1 MLSTQSHAE
10 AAPAI
15 AALPASA
22 AASAFRF
29 VSWGDGQFQP
39 SELGVTANQAAS
51 LHPAFTIWNGDLE
64 QDGVTTTE
72 MNGMVTAMGSLY
84 GRTFL
89 IRGNHDDHVSGS
101 STLWENYFTTAS
113 RPLPAGVTNYAG
125 LNSSSTYLT
134 YSFDYGNS
142 RFIGVDVPGDA
153 DLLTNAEATFIDG
166 RLTDAEAKGLT
177 HAFIFFHG
185 PEYCIAN
192 HCTCSAAKDGSCTPG
207 NIVNLLNKHPIVSAT
222 FHGHEHVL
230 GWVHM
235 DSTRVAGLTRSYEE
249 FFTSPAG
256 GSTNNP
262 DIFPARVNYYY
273 SNMGS
278 SQGFGAVD
286 VNGSSFTIRLY
297 KDRVAS
303 PVFSK
308 TFTKASGATTA
319 AFRSVAAYDGTLL
332 ESSEN
337 SNVGGPLDAT
347 GATFALG
354 DDGLNRQFRAIL
366 SFNTASLPD
375 NAVISAVTLRIHTA
389 GQVGANPFAT
399 LGPIAVD
406 IKQGAFANNPIL
418 QRGDFQ
424 VAASRDAALTIP
436 NNLVGGWYSRA
447 LGSANFVYINKVGL
461 TQFRLRFSQDDN
473 NDQVADYLTFFSGDY
488 TTTPA
493 FRPILIITYSV
504 P

>member
-1 MLSTQSHAE
+1 MKKLYRFTAVVVIAVLLAAQSR
-10 AAPAI
+10 
-15 AALPASA
+15 LQPASA

-29 VSWGDGQFQP
+29 VSWGDGQFQT

-51 LHPAFTIWNGDLE
+51 LHPAFTLWNGDLE
-64 QDGVTTTE
+64 QDGVTSTQ

-89 IRGNHDDHVSGS
+89 IRGNHDDHVAGS
-101 STLWENYFTTAS
+101 STLWENYFRTAN
-113 RPLPAGVTNYAG
+113 RPLPAGVTNYTA

-153 DLLTNAEATFIDG
+153 DLLTNAQAAFMDG

-192 HCTCSAAKDGSCTPG
+192 HCSCSAANDGSCTPG

-297 KDRVAS
+297 KDGVSS

-308 TFTKASGATTA
+308 TFTKVSAPVTA
-319 AFRSVAAYDGTLL
+319 AFRSVAASDGSLL
-332 ESSEN
+332 EAGEN
-337 SNVGGPLDAT
+337 SNLGGALDAP
-347 GATFALG
+347 GVTFALG
-354 DDGLNRQFRAIL
+354 DDGLNRQFRSIL

-375 NAVISAVTLRIHTA
+375 NAVISSVLLKIR
-389 GQVGANPFAT
+389 Q
-399 LGPIAVD
+399 
-406 IKQGAFANNPIL
+406 
-418 QRGDFQ
+418 
-424 VAASRDAALTIP
+424 
-436 NNLVGGWYSRA
+436 SRA
-447 LGSANFVYINKVGL
+447 GRRQSLCDARPDRSGHQAGRLCEQSRPAEWGLPGCRQPECGADDCEHLCGGLVFAGSGVGQL
-461 TQFRLRFSQDDN
+461 RLHQQGWSDA
-473 NDQVADYLTFFSGDY
+473 VSTAPCHG
-488 TTTPA
+488 
-493 FRPILIITYSV
+493 
-504 P
+504 

>member
-1 MLSTQSHAE
+1 MKKLYRFTAVVVIAVLLAAQSR
-10 AAPAI
+10 
-15 AALPASA
+15 LQPASA

-29 VSWGDGQFQP
+29 VSWGDGQFQT
-39 SELGVTANQAAS
+39 SELRRHGQSGS
-51 LHPAFTIWNGDLE
+51 LAPSCVYHFQRRSGTGRCDRT
-64 QDGVTTTE
+64 Q

-84 GRTFL
+84 RRTFL
-89 IRGNHDDHVSGS
+89 IRGNHDDHVAGS
-101 STLWENYFTTAS
+101 STLWENYFRTAN
-113 RPLPAGVTNYAG
+113 RPLPAGVTNYTA

-153 DLLTNAEATFIDG
+153 DLLTNAQAAFMDG

-192 HCTCSAAKDGSCTPG
+192 HCSCSAANDGSCTPG

-297 KDRVAS
+297 KEGVSS

-308 TFTKASGATTA
+308 TFTKVSAPVTA
-319 AFRSVAAYDGTLL
+319 AFRSVAASDGSLL
-332 ESSEN
+332 EAGEN
-337 SNVGGPLDAT
+337 SNLGGALDAP
-347 GATFALG
+347 GVTFALG
-354 DDGLNRQFRAIL
+354 DDGLNRQFRTIL

-375 NAVISAVTLRIHTA
+375 NAVISSVLLKIRKA

-406 IKQGAFANNPIL
+406 IKQGAFANNPAL
-418 QRGDFQ
+418 QSGDFQ
-424 VAASRDAALTIP
+424 AAASRNAALTIA
-436 NNLVGGWYSRA
+436 NTSVGGWYSRA
-447 LGSANFVYINKVGL
+447 AGVG
-461 TQFRLRFSQDDN
+461 
-473 NDQVADYLTFFSGDY
+473 
-488 TTTPA
+488 
-493 FRPILIITYSV
+493 
-504 P
+504 